1 MATDQFSLATAP
13 GGFVVNLI
21 PLRELDAQ
29 FCGAA
34 CDLGVEFS
42 ATTSRLVSWNWFQ
55 EDGARM
61 G

>member
-1 MATDQFSLATAP
+1 M
-13 GGFVVNLI
+13 VNLI